1 MQFKIFTIPIL
12 GGEVFNEEMNV
23 FLRAHRIISVED
35 ALVQSSG
42 GAWWVFKVQYAE
54 GAVAVPERERNKVD
68 YKQVLDEAT
77 FKRFSGL
84 RDIRKK
90 ISKDEAV
97 PAFAVFTDE
106 ELSELAKLDPLT
118 EAGMKSIRGIG
129 AQKVEKYG
137 RYFLFQPKSQ
147 DSTDEK
153 GG

>member
-12 GGEVFNEEMNV
+12 GGEPFNEEMNA

-35 ALVQSSG
+35 ELVQSGS
-42 GAWWVFKVQYAE
+42 GAWWVFRVQYAE
-54 GAVAVPERERNKVD
+54 GTAAVPERARVD
-68 YKQVLDEAT
+68 YKQVLDEAS
-77 FKRFSGL
+77 FKRFSDL